1 MPVKW
6 IKQCLSTI
14 HIHLEPQHVNLFGNS
29 TLADVLSD
37 NDVILGQGGPS
48 VHLLFLIR
56 EGENIQIYTLKQ
68 GRRPRVRG
76 RNWTEATT
84 SQGTPRTA
92 SKCQK
97 LNRRSRVLPQSPQ
110 KEHGPANTLILDFR
124 PPEPK
129 ENIFLWFP
137 ATPFLALC
145 SGSHRRP
152 IHYVNAQLGTSLV
165 VQWLRIC
172 LPMQRTRVLS
182 LVWEDSTCQGATKPM
197 HHDY

>member
-29 TLADVLSD
+29 ALRDVISD
-37 NDVILGQGGPS
+37 SEVILGQGGPS
-48 VHLLFLIR
+48 THLLFLIR

-76 RNWTEATT
+76 RNRTEATT

-92 SKCQK
+92 NKRQK
-97 LNRRSRVLPQSPQ
+97 LNRQGSVLPQSPQ
-110 KEHGPANTLILDFR
+110 KEHGAASTLILGFR
-124 PPEPK
+124 PPELK
-129 ENIFLWFP
+129 ESTFLWFP
-137 ATPFLALC
+137 ATPFQVRC
-145 SGSHRRP
+145 SGSHRRW
-152 IHYVNAQLGTSLV
+152 IHYVNAQVGTSLA
-165 VQWLRIC
+165 VQWVRIC

-182 LVWEDSTCQGATKPM
+182 LVWEDSTCQEATKPR
-197 HHDY
+197 HHNY